1 MNEVVM
7 RLGLTLSQ
15 IGAVMLVVLLT
26 VALLT
31 LLERKVLSWM
41 QDRMGPME
49 VGPYGILQPVADG
62 LKSVSYTHLTLPTIY
77 SV

>member
-62 LKSVSYTHLTLPTIY
+62 LKLFF
-77 SV
+77 

>member
-1 MNEVVM
+1 M
-7 RLGLTLSQ
+7 G
-15 IGAVMLVVLLT
+15 IVLLT

-49 VGPYGILQPVADG
+49 VGPY
-62 LKSVSYTHLTLPTIY
+62 
-77 SV
+77 